1 MAIIRR
7 RLFIYSQLAEHI
19 PFNSVRVF
27 LLRWCGVEIG
37 QNVTIHRNAV
47 FSGCGGIVSIGDNAL
62 IGPDTR
68 LICSEGGMIRIHD
81 GVQIQASCLLSAK
94 NGSLVELHSDV
105 NVAHFV
111 SLQAS
116 SHHIN
121 TSSTSRSIAGVGKYD
136 NIIIEKGCWICAG
149 AIIVTGVT
157 IGEFS
162 VVAAGAVVLKS
173 CPARSL
179 LAGNPAAIK
188 KTYPVTD

>member
-1 MAIIRR
+1 MAIRRR
-7 RLFIYSQLAEHI
+7 RLFIYSELSAHI

-27 LLRWCGVEIG
+27 LLRWCGFEIG
-37 QNVTIHRNAV
+37 RNTVIHRDAV
-47 FSGCGGIVSIGDNAL
+47 FSGDGGRVVIGNNVL
-62 IGPDTR
+62 IGPSTR
-68 LICSEGGMIRIHD
+68 FICSDGGLIRIHD
-81 GVQIQASCLLSAK
+81 GVRIQASCLLSAK
-94 NGSLVELHSDV
+94 NGSLVELHSNV

-121 TSSTSRSIAGVGKYD
+121 TSSTARSIAGAGKYG
-136 NIIIEKGCWICAG
+136 NIIIGRGSWICAG
-149 AIIVTGVT
+149 AIILTDVT

-179 LAGNPAAIK
+179 LAGNPAIIK